1 MTDGNKIKK
10 VKKHEILMSNREMF
24 PIKRIEQSHFELNN
38 YYSQIIAFQDKNLKY
53 QEIVLKFS
61 KILSELDEVIED
73 MRKYNNN
80 NIDKEII
87 SLNK

>member
-1 MTDGNKIKK
+1 
-10 VKKHEILMSNREMF
+10 MF
-24 PIKRIEQSHFELNN
+24 PIKRIEQSHYELNN
-38 YYSQIIAFQDKNLKY
+38 YYSQIIAFQDKDLKY
-53 QEIVLKFS
+53 QEIILKFS

-80 NIDKEII
+80 NNIDNQVI

>member
-1 MTDGNKIKK
+1 
-10 VKKHEILMSNREMF
+10 MF

-80 NIDKEII
+80 NNNIDKKII